1 MGKCREGRSGM
12 DKHTQMT
19 DYELELLINEVE
31 GTQMLEAPKRLK
43 DEVLMKSR
51 SIQTQTA
58 KKVTKASVRVELFL
72 YGLRTAV
79 AVAITI
85 LLFSIVNQGALEGM
99 IPSTDTMEQ
108 IETGWEES
116 NVNKAMDWLEQLR
129 ENGMKWEGR

>member
-1 MGKCREGRSGM
+1 M

-58 KKVTKASVRVELFL
+58 RQVTKASVRVELFL
-72 YGLRTAV
+72 YGLKTAV
-79 AVAITI
+79 AVAIAI
-85 LLFSIVNQGALEGM
+85 LLFGVVNQRTVEGM
-99 IPSTDTMEQ
+99 IPSADAMER
-108 IETGWEES
+108 IETNWEES
-116 NVNKAMDWLEQLR
+116 NV
-129 ENGMKWEGR
+129 GRALQWIGQIGKEEE

>member
-1 MGKCREGRSGM
+1 M

-58 KKVTKASVRVELFL
+58 RQVTKASVRVELFL
-72 YGLRTAV
+72 YGLKTAV
-79 AVAITI
+79 AVAIAI
-85 LLFSIVNQGALEGM
+85 LLFGVVNQGTVERM
-99 IPSTDTMEQ
+99 IPSADAMER
-108 IETGWEES
+108 IETNWEES
-116 NVNKAMDWLEQLR
+116 NV
-129 ENGMKWEGR
+129 GRALQWIGQIGKEEE

>member
-1 MGKCREGRSGM
+1 M

-58 KKVTKASVRVELFL
+58 RQVTKASVRVELFL

-79 AVAITI
+79 AVAIAI

-99 IPSTDTMEQ
+99 IPSIDAMER
-108 IETGWEES
+108 IETRWEES
-116 NVNKAMDWLEQLR
+116 NVNKAIDWLGQLR
-129 ENGMKWEGR
+129 ENEMKWER

>member
-1 MGKCREGRSGM
+1 M

-99 IPSTDTMEQ
+99 IPSTDTMQQ

>member
-1 MGKCREGRSGM
+1 M

-58 KKVTKASVRVELFL
+58 RQVTKASVRVELFL
-72 YGLRTAV
+72 YGLKTAV
-79 AVAITI
+79 AVAIAI
-85 LLFSIVNQGALEGM
+85 LLFGVVNQGTVEGM
-99 IPSTDTMEQ
+99 IPSADAMER
-108 IETGWEES
+108 IETNWEES
-116 NVNKAMDWLEQLR
+116 NV
-129 ENGMKWEGR
+129 GRALQWISQIGKEEE

>member
-1 MGKCREGRSGM
+1 M

-58 KKVTKASVRVELFL
+58 RQVTKASVRVEL
-72 YGLRTAV
+72 YGLKTAV
-79 AVAITI
+79 AVAIAI
-85 LLFSIVNQGALEGM
+85 LLFGVVNQGTVEGM
-99 IPSTDTMEQ
+99 IPSADAMDR
-108 IETGWEES
+108 IETNWEES
-116 NVNKAMDWLEQLR
+116 NV
-129 ENGMKWEGR
+129 GRALQWIGQIGKEEE

>member
-1 MGKCREGRSGM
+1 M

-58 KKVTKASVRVELFL
+58 RQVTKASVRVELFL
-72 YGLRTAV
+72 YGLKTAV
-79 AVAITI
+79 AVAIAI
-85 LLFSIVNQGALEGM
+85 LLFGVVNQGTVEGM
-99 IPSTDTMEQ
+99 IPSADAMER
-108 IETGWEES
+108 IETNGEES
-116 NVNKAMDWLEQLR
+116 NV
-129 ENGMKWEGR
+129 GRALQWIGQIGKEEE

>member
-1 MGKCREGRSGM
+1 M

-31 GTQMLEAPKRLK
+31 SAAMLEAPKRLK
-43 DEVLMKSR
+43 SEVMAKSH

-58 KKVTKASVRVELFL
+58 IVTQA
-72 YGLRTAV
+72 
-79 AVAITI
+79 
-85 LLFSIVNQGALEGM
+85 ALEGM
-99 IPSTDTMEQ
+99 LPSTDTMER

>member
-1 MGKCREGRSGM
+1 MVKCREGRSGM

-58 KKVTKASVRVELFL
+58 RQVTKASVRVELFL
-72 YGLRTAV
+72 YGLKTAV
-79 AVAITI
+79 AVAIAI
-85 LLFSIVNQGALEGM
+85 LLFGVVNQGTVEGM
-99 IPSTDTMEQ
+99 IPSADAMER
-108 IETGWEES
+108 IETNWEES
-116 NVNKAMDWLEQLR
+116 NV
-129 ENGMKWEGR
+129 GRALQWIGQIGKEEE

>member
-1 MGKCREGRSGM
+1 M

-58 KKVTKASVRVELFL
+58 RQVTKASVRVELFL
-72 YGLRTAV
+72 YGLKTAV
-79 AVAITI
+79 AVAIAI
-85 LLFSIVNQGALEGM
+85 LLFGVVNQGAVEGM
-99 IPSTDTMEQ
+99 IPSTDAMER
-108 IETGWEES
+108 IETNWEES
-116 NVNKAMDWLEQLR
+116 NV
-129 ENGMKWEGR
+129 GRALQWIGQIGKEEE

>member
-1 MGKCREGRSGM
+1 M

-58 KKVTKASVRVELFL
+58 RQVTKASVRVELFL
-72 YGLRTAV
+72 YGLKTAV
-79 AVAITI
+79 EVAIAI
-85 LLFSIVNQGALEGM
+85 LLFGVVNQGTVEGM
-99 IPSTDTMEQ
+99 IPSADAMER
-108 IETGWEES
+108 IETNWEES
-116 NVNKAMDWLEQLR
+116 NV
-129 ENGMKWEGR
+129 GRALQWIGQIGKEEE

>member
-1 MGKCREGRSGM
+1 M

-72 YGLRTAV
+72 YGLKTAV
-79 AVAITI
+79 AVAIAI
-85 LLFSIVNQGALEGM
+85 LLFGVVNQGTVEGM
-99 IPSTDTMEQ
+99 IPSADAMER
-108 IETGWEES
+108 IETNWEES
-116 NVNKAMDWLEQLR
+116 NV
-129 ENGMKWEGR
+129 GRALQWIGQIGKEEE

>member
-1 MGKCREGRSGM
+1 M
-12 DKHTQMT
+12 DKKQTQMT

-58 KKVTKASVRVELFL
+58 RQVTKASVRVELFL
-72 YGLRTAV
+72 YGLKTAV
-79 AVAITI
+79 AVAIAI
-85 LLFSIVNQGALEGM
+85 LLFGVVNQGTVEGM
-99 IPSTDTMEQ
+99 IPSADAMDR

>member
-1 MGKCREGRSGM
+1 M

-58 KKVTKASVRVELFL
+58 RQVTKASVK
-72 YGLRTAV
+72 TAV
-79 AVAITI
+79 AVAIAI
-85 LLFSIVNQGALEGM
+85 LLFGVVNQGTVEGM
-99 IPSTDTMEQ
+99 IPSADAMER
-108 IETGWEES
+108 IETNWEES
-116 NVNKAMDWLEQLR
+116 NV
-129 ENGMKWEGR
+129 GRALQWIGQIGKEEE

>member
-1 MGKCREGRSGM
+1 M
-12 DKHTQMT
+12 DKQTQMT

-31 GTQMLEAPKRLK
+31 SAEMLEAPKRLK
-43 DEVLMKSR
+43 SEVLEKSH

-79 AVAITI
+79 AVAIAI

-99 IPSTDTMEQ
+99 IPSIDAME
-108 IETGWEES
+108 
-116 NVNKAMDWLEQLR
+116 L
-129 ENGMKWEGR
+129 

>member
-58 KKVTKASVRVELFL
+58 RQVTKASVRVELFL
-72 YGLRTAV
+72 YGLKTAV
-79 AVAITI
+79 AVAIAI
-85 LLFSIVNQGALEGM
+85 LLFGVVNQGTVEGM
-99 IPSTDTMEQ
+99 IPSADAMDR
-108 IETGWEES
+108 IETNWEES
-116 NVNKAMDWLEQLR
+116 DV
-129 ENGMKWEGR
+129 GRALQWIGQIGKEEE

>member
-1 MGKCREGRSGM
+1 M

-58 KKVTKASVRVELFL
+58 RQVTKASVRVELFL
-72 YGLRTAV
+72 YGLKTAV
-79 AVAITI
+79 AVAIAI
-85 LLFSIVNQGALEGM
+85 LLFGVVNQGTVEGM
-99 IPSTDTMEQ
+99 IPSADAMER
-108 IETGWEES
+108 IETNWEGS
-116 NVNKAMDWLEQLR
+116 NV
-129 ENGMKWEGR
+129 GRALQWIGQIGKEEE

>member
-1 MGKCREGRSGM
+1 M

-58 KKVTKASVRVELFL
+58 RQVTKASVRVELFL
-72 YGLRTAV
+72 YGLKTAV
-79 AVAITI
+79 AVAIAI
-85 LLFSIVNQGALEGM
+85 LLFGVVNQGTVEGM
-99 IPSTDTMEQ
+99 IPSADAMER
-108 IETGWEES
+108 IETNWEES
-116 NVNKAMDWLEQLR
+116 NV
-129 ENGMKWEGR
+129 GRALQWIGEIGKEEE